1 MTKPLISVLVV
12 CYNNQK
18 YICECLRSIFLQTYP
33 NIEILIGD
41 DGSESFDA
49 QSLIRWINENRTPNV
64 QKLAVFRNETNMG
77 TVANLEN
84 LQEKSSGEYLFNIA
98 ADDAMYDGSVLE
110 NLYDRACEAGEDAE
124 VVVAET
130 ELWDTELRKAIGSF
144 ITRETAEFI
153 ENSTPRDL
161 FAACAR
167 RIILPA
173 SFLYRRSVLEKVGH
187 LSGQYRLVEDCP
199 AHLRL
204 LAQGVKPVF
213 MGKTPSIKHRDGGI
227 SHGNTLQSK
236 KAFLL
241 YFNDIINLYP
251 NEIEPHLDLLT
262 EAEQA
267 ELLTLYHDRI
277 RAYYKIHL
285 PAYYRASAENAEE
298 AKQALKTDEQTGR
311 LPPSPDNVQKIIA
324 ASKTR
329 EFIKAAAYKW
339 SRKEAVLAAAV
350 LMLLCFI
357 AAGCITLMNT
367 AFTSFVSVLLL
378 LLGCAS
384 AVFGLGAAAVNIL
397 LRIRRRR
404 HGW

>member
-18 YICECLRSIFLQTYP
+18 YIGECLRSIFRQTYP

-41 DGSESFDA
+41 DCSESFDA
-49 QSLIRWINENRTPNV
+49 QSLIRWINENRTPNI
-64 QKLAVFRNETNMG
+64 QKLAVFQNETNMG

-84 LQEKSSGEYLFNIA
+84 LQDKSSGEFLFNIA
-98 ADDAMYDGSVLE
+98 ADDALYDGDVLE
-110 NLYDRACEAGEDAE
+110 NLYERALEAGEDAE
-124 VVVAET
+124 VIVAET
-130 ELWDTELRKAIGSF
+130 ELWDTEFRKVIGSF
-144 ITRETAEFI
+144 ITPETAEFI
-153 ENSTPRDL
+153 KRSTPRDL

-173 SFLYRRSVLEKVGH
+173 SFLYRRSVLEKVGR

-236 KAFLL
+236 KAFLT

-262 EAEQA
+262 EAERA
-267 ELLTLYHDRI
+267 EMLTLYHDRI

-285 PAYYRASAENAEE
+285 PAYYKASAEDVEEANKALKAEE
-298 AKQALKTDEQTGR
+298 QAGH
-311 LPPSPDNVQKIIA
+311 LPPSPDSVGKILA
-324 ASKTR
+324 AYKTR

-339 SRKEAVLAAAV
+339 SRKEIVLAAAV

-367 AFTSFVSVLLL
+367 PFTSFISVLLL
-378 LLGCAS
+378 ILGCAA